1 VESKAAA
8 PSAGVGVG
16 GFAVVV
22 VFFFF
27 FGFGC
32 VFLGA
37 DFFSL
42 AAERLVARPAEL
54 RRDDAGAGAGASA
67 AAAATL
73 ADGRRSRRVPEMML
87 DGSTSRVVVVSQ
99 DMSVSWFART

>member
-54 RRDDAGAGAGASA
+54 RRDAGAGAGAGA
-67 AAAATL
+67 AAAVAL